1 MQAAPY
7 TKWETFVTVKNA
19 DTDDIITGAE
29 VSHFNEEEFPEG
41 HLTDE
46 NGVLYCLIPDGDQ
59 VLTVQKSGYDVLEE
73 QVYIRKS
80 HNNQIG
86 LYLLPTRQQ
95 AVMPNILT
103 RDGKTVDNPRV
114 TVERISAA
122 ATNAWNN
129 GDKATEPNALA
140 QTELPPGEFKIS
152 KQGCLSK
159 TETTSKTT
167 TMLWCSGA

>member
-1 MQAAPY
+1 MKMRFLSLFTVVCMVFGFLPSFCVQAAPY

-19 DTDDIITGAE
+19 DTGEFITGAE

-46 NGVLYCLIPDGDQ
+46 KGVLYCLIPDGDQ

-73 QVYIRKS
+73 KVYIRKS
-80 HNNQIG
+80 HNNQIE

-103 RDGKTVDNPRV
+103 RDGQAVENPRV

-122 ATNAWNN
+122 ATKAWNN
-129 GDKATEPNALA
+129 GDRAAELDAKA
-140 QTELPPGEFKIS
+140 
-152 KQGCLSK
+152 
-159 TETTSKTT
+159 
-167 TMLWCSGA
+167 